1 MRKDVLNPK
10 GFKAFNAVSMATNQ
24 TSPIIYIPYLDNLG
38 IVVSWENGSSLAGEV
53 VVEVANQQENPNESI
68 IWGELDFGTTI
79 SISGASGEHLINCA
93 QLPFNAMRI
102 KYISTSGTGD
112 LTAIV
117 QVKMV

>member
-10 GFKAFNAVSMATNQ
+10 GFKAFNAVDISTNQ
-24 TSPIIYIPYLDNLG
+24 TSPIIYIPFLDNLG
-38 IVVSWENGSSLAGEV
+38 IVVSWANGSSLAGEI

-68 IWGELDFGTTI
+68 IWSALDFGTTI
-79 SISGASGEHLINCA
+79 SISGASGEHLINCQ
-93 QLPFNAMRI
+93 QLPFNAMRL
-102 KYISTSGTGD
+102 KYLSTSGSGD